1 MNDPHDPR
9 LPLTPEL
16 PEEDNDD
23 EMVGRLL
30 SRRSAL
36 RLLGLGGG
44 AAALTA
50 GGVLAQRGGPPPPP
64 GGAEGMGGA
73 GGTSAGTSGATGL
86 PGCVVRPAMTE
97 GPYFVEGEP
106 RRSDLRKDSKTGKV
120 VSGVPLTLDFVTSR
134 VAVGGC
140 TPRAGVLIDV
150 WHCDALGNYS
160 GVSGSAGDFLRGSQ
174 VTNAQGKA
182 SFTTIYPGWYQGR
195 AIHIHFKLRPL
206 NASGKATGEFT
217 SQLFFPETVNAAV
230 LTRAPYSQKGKA
242 DTPNAQDGIYR
253 NGGSQLLL
261 KVTGDPVKGYRA
273 TFDVGL
279 NIG

>member
-1 MNDPHDPR
+1 MNEPQDPR
-9 LPLTPEL
+9 PASLYL
-16 PEEDNDD
+16 PEDDNDD
-23 EMVGRLL
+23 EMIGTLLGR
-30 SRRSAL
+30 RQAL
-36 RLLGLGGG
+36 RLLGLGGS
-44 AAALTA
+44 AAALAA
-50 GGVLAQRGGPPPPP
+50 GGVLAQRGGPPT
-64 GGAEGMGGA
+64 
-73 GGTSAGTSGATGL
+73 GGTSAGSSGPTGL

-106 RRSDLRKDSKTGKV
+106 RRSDIRKDSRTGR
-120 VSGVPLTLDFVTSR
+120 VSAGVPLKLDFVTSR

-150 WHCDALGNYS
+150 WHCDALGTYS
-160 GVSGSAGDFLRGSQ
+160 GVAGNAGDFLRGSQ
-174 VTNAQGKA
+174 VTNAQGRA

-195 AIHIHFKLRPL
+195 AVHIHFKLRPL
-206 NASGKATGEFT
+206 NAAGQATGEFT
-217 SQLFFPETVNAAV
+217 SQLFFPESINAAV
-230 LTRAPYSQKGKA
+230 FARSPYRQKGKA

-261 KVTGDPVKGYRA
+261 SVKGDPVGGYTA